1 MEDVARNAADDA
13 WPTALL
19 GWAMRAADA
28 IAAAERDA
36 RDRSF
41 ELARTGTPIAVPIA
55 GRFPRTAPQPASSMP
70 LGTARTGQAV
80 PLDGS
85 AA

>member
-1 MEDVARNAADDA
+1 MEDVTRDAADAA
-13 WPTALL
+13 WSAALL

-28 IAAAERDA
+28 IAAAEGDA

-41 ELARTGTPIAVPIA
+41 ELARPGRPIAVPGT
-55 GRFPRTAPQPASSMP
+55 GRIPRPAAQPASPVP
-70 LGTARTGQAV
+70 LGTARPGLAV